1 MYMEMME
8 MEKVTSQITLQDML
22 LMEEL
27 SYKQL
32 FILPLSR

>member
-8 MEKVTSQITLQDML
+8 MEKVTLQIMLQDML

-27 SYKQL
+27 CYKQL
-32 FILPLSR
+32 FILILSR